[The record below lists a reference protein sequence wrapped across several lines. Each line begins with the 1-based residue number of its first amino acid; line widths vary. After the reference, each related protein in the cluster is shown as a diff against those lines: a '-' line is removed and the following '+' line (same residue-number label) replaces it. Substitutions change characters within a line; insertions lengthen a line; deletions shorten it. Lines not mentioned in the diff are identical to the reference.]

1 MKTTGRT
8 SPRIDTVVAW
18 SGLPLYAARLLRPLV
33 ATHGVRVIAS
43 RARFPFAD
51 LEDHLGAPVH
61 WIDDAR
67 PVTWA
72 ETGLP
77 VPRLFIH
84 TGWNIPGFNS
94 LAVEAARAG
103 AWRVPMV
110 DNNWKGTS
118 RQWLGL
124 CVYRLAMRRRFDR
137 VIVPGRDGIRFLR
150 RLGTKSPHVHMGMYG
165 ADAALFPAG
174 VPGGA
179 RSKTVIF
186 VGQLIARKGI
196 AELMDAWR
204 ASGAAAR
211 GWTLRCFG
219 SGPLK
224 PMLEGVPGVIGGG
237 FAQAA
242 ELSVE
247 LRNARALIL
256 PSREEHWG
264 VVVHEAAL
272 SGCALLVSSAA
283 GAAADLVGAEN
294 GWVIPPANPAGLRQA
309 LENVINQSPKWFDRA
324 SAGSVA
330 RAVDFGPHRWLA
342 MYEELC
348 ADLLGEER
356 RPSVARVAEHS
367 TEAVST

>member
-1 MKTTGRT
+1 MSSRAKV
-8 SPRIDTVVAW
+8 SQRIDTVVAW
-18 SGLPLYAARLLRPLV
+18 SGLPLYAARLLRPVV
-33 ATHGVRVIAS
+33 AAYGVRVIAS

-51 LEDHLGAPVH
+51 LEEHLGAPVH
-61 WIDDAR
+61 WIDDSR

-77 VPRLFIH
+77 MPRLFIH
-84 TGWNIPGFNS
+84 TGWNISGFNS

-103 AWRVPMV
+103 TWRVPMI

-124 CVYRLAMRRRFDR
+124 CVYRLAMRHRFDR
-137 VIVPGRDGIRFLR
+137 VIVPGRDGVRFVR
-150 RLGTKSPHVHMGMYG
+150 RLGTASLRVHVGMYG

-174 VPGGA
+174 APAGS
-179 RSKTVIF
+179 RPKTVLF

-204 ASGAAAR
+204 ASGAAER

-219 SGPLK
+219 SGPLA
-224 PMLEGVPGVIGGG
+224 PMLESIPGVVSGG

-242 ELSVE
+242 ELSAE
-247 LRNARALIL
+247 LRNARALVL

-272 SGCALLVSSAA
+272 SGCALLISSAA

-294 GWVIPPANPAGLRQA
+294 GWAIPPASPHGLRQA
-309 LENVINQSPKWFDRA
+309 LENLIDQSPEWFDRA

-330 RAVDFGPHRWLA
+330 RAADFGPQRWLA

-348 ADLLGEER
+348 ADLLGSDR
-356 RPSVARVAEHS
+356 WQSPARMAGQAMKAS
-367 TEAVST
+367 SA